1 MKMLLIK
8 VLFELISLSLVYA
21 TKCDRS
27 PEGVTTSQSPA
38 DGRFKLR
45 ILGDPHS
52 YVPGENYT
60 SEFLLSRIKFAS
72 LEDEFLILKHIL
84 VWC

>member
-60 SEFLLSRIKFAS
+60 SEFLLFALSRA
-72 LEDEFLILKHIL
+72 
-84 VWC
+84 